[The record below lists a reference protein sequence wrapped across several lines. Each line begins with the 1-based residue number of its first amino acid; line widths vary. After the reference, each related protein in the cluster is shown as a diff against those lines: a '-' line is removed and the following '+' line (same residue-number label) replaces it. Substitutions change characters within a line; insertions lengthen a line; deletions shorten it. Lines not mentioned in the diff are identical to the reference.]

1 MQRKGVEIA
10 VGLFVLVGIL
20 ALGYLSVKLGKVE
33 IFGPRGY
40 EVYALFPSVGGLKNG
55 ATVEIA
61 GVPIGRVDSIAL
73 AEYQARVTMLVN
85 RKVKLSDDS
94 IVSIKTKGL
103 IGEKFVQISPGGS
116 DKVVPPGGRLREV
129 EAPVDFEE
137 LISKFIFGQVEGGGQ
152 K

>member
-1 MQRKGVEIA
+1 MQRKGVEVV
-10 VGLFVLVGIL
+10 VGLFVLVGVL
-20 ALGYLSVKLGKVE
+20 ALGYLSIKLGKVE

-55 ATVEIA
+55 ASVEIA

-85 RKVKLSDDS
+85 PKVKLSDDS

>member
-1 MQRKGVEIA
+1 MQRKGVEVV

-20 ALGYLSVKLGKVE
+20 ALGYLSIKLGKVE

-85 RKVKLSDDS
+85 AKVKLSDDS

>member
-10 VGLFVLVGIL
+10 VGLFVLVGIA

-85 RKVKLSDDS
+85 RKVKLTDDS